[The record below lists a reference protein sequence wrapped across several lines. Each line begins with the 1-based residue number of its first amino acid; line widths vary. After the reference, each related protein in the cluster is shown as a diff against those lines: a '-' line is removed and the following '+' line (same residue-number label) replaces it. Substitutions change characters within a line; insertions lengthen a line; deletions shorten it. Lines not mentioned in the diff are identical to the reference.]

1 MNSETIRSPV
11 GVGLGRLQ
19 LRLLLGTNQRVNMMR
34 QLQAYLGNILSSV
47 PDHNKANISRKR
59 VIRISLLPNA
69 YKSYI
74 YIITYYVYMK
84 D

>member
-34 QLQAYLGNILSSV
+34 QLQAYLDNIASSV
-47 PDHNKANISRKR
+47 PDHNNKANISRKW
-59 VIRISLLPNA
+59 VI
-69 YKSYI
+69 
-74 YIITYYVYMK
+74 
-84 D
+84 